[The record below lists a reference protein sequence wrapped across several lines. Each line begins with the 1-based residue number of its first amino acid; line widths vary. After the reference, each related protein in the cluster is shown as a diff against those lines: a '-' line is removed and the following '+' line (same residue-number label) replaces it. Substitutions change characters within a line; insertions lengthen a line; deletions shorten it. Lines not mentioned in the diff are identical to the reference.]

1 MSFSVERLYSLLPA
15 VHRIRD
21 DDPANPSRGALRQL
35 LQIIADQFG
44 VLEEELQQLYEN
56 HFVETAAG
64 WALPYIGELIGL
76 RGVAK
81 TGQTAGLAPR
91 AEIANTIA
99 YRRRKGTACVLEQ
112 LARDTTGQPAAAVE
126 FFQRIIT
133 TQHLN
138 HLRMQRP
145 ATVSLRDP
153 LALEFIGTPFETA
166 ARTVEV
172 RRIATAGGRWNIP
185 NVGIFLWR
193 LHAAARTRAPLVSA
207 GIAGGRH
214 FHMHPLG
221 MDVPLC
227 ANPRTES
234 SIEHLAEPVN
244 VPVPLTRRLFAGGNV
259 AGQPAQFHPSAAW
272 YGSGESVLLH
282 GEQTPGMHDY
292 EEIPADEVVVCDLTD
307 STLRPGSWM
316 HDDATVSA
324 AMILLDP
331 VRGRVVF
338 PAAPAGE
345 VCATFHTLQALD
357 IGGGEYGRIDSFER
371 TKDEPLIS
379 EVSQQNNP
387 PLTIPLLTIA
397 AGIPLPAVTDSFR
410 VEIGDSGRY
419 VEDPVFDAAN
429 RQVEIRAGDGFF
441 PHVVLSADLELSGVG
456 GSVVLNGLLISGG
469 GIEVRDHLASAT
481 LRHCTIR
488 GDVRVSATADGA
500 TVTLEDC
507 IITGRIRIPEN
518 VRLHLKNCIVDAGAQ
533 DLVAIARTNAGDHA
547 GTLRMEN
554 CTVIGRV
561 HVRVMELAGN
571 SILLTDRVTVA
582 SRQEGCV
589 RFSWLPDGSIVP
601 RSYQCL
607 PRDEDGRRDV
617 RPYFVSLNYGE
628 AGYGQ
633 LSLLTPDVIRSGA
646 DDESEM
652 GAGHDTYESRREA
665 HLRVRVEEYLRFG
678 LEAGLL
684 HQP

>member
-1 MSFSVERLYSLLPA
+1 MSFTGERLYSLLPA
-15 VHRIRD
+15 AHRIRD
-21 DDPANPSRGALRQL
+21 EDPANPSQGALRQL
-35 LQIIADQFG
+35 LHIIADQFG

-56 HFVETAAG
+56 HFVETAAE

-76 RGVAK
+76 RGVVK
-81 TGQTAGLAPR
+81 TGLTSGLAPR

-112 LARDTTGQPAAAVE
+112 LARDTTGQPAAVVE

-138 HLRMQRP
+138 HLRMRRT
-145 ATVSLRDP
+145 ATVSLRNP
-153 LALEFIGTPFETA
+153 LSLEFIDAPFEKA

-207 GIAGGRH
+207 GLAGGRH
-214 FHMHPLG
+214 FYMHPLR

-227 ANPRTES
+227 ANPQTES
-234 SIEHLAEPVN
+234 SIEHLAEPLN
-244 VPVPLTRRLFAGGNV
+244 VPTPLTRRLFAGDGV
-259 AGQPAQFHPSAAW
+259 SGQPSQFHPSARW
-272 YGSGESVLLH
+272 YGSGKSVLLYR
-282 GEQTPGMHDY
+282 EQTPGAHDY
-292 EEIPADEVVVCDLTD
+292 EEIPADEIVVSDLTD
-307 STLRPGSWM
+307 STLRPGFWM
-316 HDDATVSA
+316 HDDAAVSA
-324 AMILLDP
+324 TMILLDP

-338 PAAPAGE
+338 PTAPAGE
-345 VCATFHTLQALD
+345 VCSSFHNLQALD
-357 IGGGEYGRIDSFER
+357 IGGGEYGRTDSFDS
-371 TKDEPLIS
+371 TKDEPLIR

-387 PLTIPLLTIA
+387 PLSTPLLTIA
-397 AGIPLPAVTDSFR
+397 AGIVAGPDDFR
-410 VEIGDSGRY
+410 IEIGDSGRY
-419 VEDPVFDAAN
+419 VEDPVFDATG
-429 RQVEIRAGDGFF
+429 RQAEIRAADGFF
-441 PHVVLSADLELSGVG
+441 PHVVLSADLELSGAAG
-456 GSVVLNGLLISGG
+456 IVVLNGLLISGG

-481 LRHCTIR
+481 LRHCTVW
-488 GDVRVSATADGA
+488 GDVRVSSTADGA
-500 TVTLEDC
+500 TLTLEDC
-507 IITGRIRIPEN
+507 IVTGRIRIPDN
-518 VRLHLKNCIVDAGAQ
+518 VRLHLKNCIIDAGAQ
-533 DLVAIARTNAGDHA
+533 SVAAIARTNAGDPA
-547 GTLRMEN
+547 GELRMEN

-561 HVRVMELAGN
+561 HVRVMELASN

-589 RFSWLPDGSIVP
+589 RFSWLPEASIVP
-601 RSYQCL
+601 RPYQCL
-607 PRDEDGRRDV
+607 PRDEDGKRGV
-617 RPYFVSLNYGE
+617 RPYFVSLNYVE

-633 LSLLTPDVIRSGA
+633 LSLLTPDVIRNGA

-665 HLRVRVEEYLRFG
+665 HLRVRMEEYLRFG

-684 HQP
+684 HQT